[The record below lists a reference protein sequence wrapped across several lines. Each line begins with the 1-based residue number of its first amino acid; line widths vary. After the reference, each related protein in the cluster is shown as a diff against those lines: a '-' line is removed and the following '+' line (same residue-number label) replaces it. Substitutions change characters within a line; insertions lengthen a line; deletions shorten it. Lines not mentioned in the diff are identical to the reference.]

1 MDEPKRILL
10 IDDEINLQQLVKVV
24 LSSKGYNVTTADN
37 GKDGLEK
44 LEAAD
49 PDLIIL
55 DMNMPVMGGVEF
67 YQRICD
73 AWSKPKYP
81 ILILTARA
89 NMEEFF
95 KGMDV
100 DGFMAKPFEIDD
112 LLAEV
117 QRIIEKRSAGSA
129 RTAKTRDENQPPHIC
144 VAETDPQ
151 TCTSI
156 GAALLSAGYVVHLVH
171 SGTEAIE
178 HIFAIVPDVAVI
190 SFALSDIPGDAVIT
204 KLKKMPKTQ
213 DVKFILYAQNTPEKA
228 IVAQAMIKKEGIEF
242 ARFVKYQNV
251 EDIILAVNE
260 VLKPNR

>member
-1 MDEPKRILL
+1 MDEQKRILL

-67 YQRICD
+67 YQRVCD
-73 AWSKPKYP
+73 AWSQPKYP

-89 NMEEFF
+89 NMEDFF

-112 LLAEV
+112 LLTEV
-117 QRIIEKRSAGSA
+117 QRILAKRSGPVQA
-129 RTAKTRDENQPPHIC
+129 AKPRDANQPPNIC
-144 VAETDPQ
+144 VAETDTQ
-151 TCTSI
+151 TCNKI
-156 GAALLSAGYVVHLVH
+156 GAALLSAGYTVHLVR

-178 HIFAIVPDVAVI
+178 HIFRIVPDIAVI
-190 SFALSDIPGDAVIT
+190 SFALGDIPGDAVIS

-213 DVKFILYAQNTPEKA
+213 DVKFILYTEDTPEKA

-251 EDIILAVNE
+251 ENILLAIDE

>member
-1 MDEPKRILL
+1 MDEQKRILL

-24 LSSKGYNVTTADN
+24 LSAKGYNVTTADN

-73 AWSKPKYP
+73 AWSQPKYP

-89 NMEEFF
+89 NMEDFF

-112 LLAEV
+112 LLAEI
-117 QRIIEKRSAGSA
+117 QRILDKRSGAPKA
-129 RTAKTRDENQPPHIC
+129 AKPRDKNQPPGVC
-144 VAETDPQ
+144 VAETDAA
-151 TCTSI
+151 TCNKI
-156 GAALLSAGYVVHLVH
+156 GAALLSAGYVVHLTR

-178 HIFAIVPDVAVI
+178 HIFTIVPEVAVI
-190 SFALSDIPGDAVIT
+190 SFALGDIPGDAVIT

-213 DVKFILYAQNTPEKA
+213 DVKFILYAEDTPEKA

-242 ARFVKYQNV
+242 VRFVKYQNV
-251 EDIILAVNE
+251 EDILLTVDE

>member
-1 MDEPKRILL
+1 MDEQKKILL

-24 LSSKGYNVTTADN
+24 LTSKGYNVTTADN
-37 GKDGLEK
+37 GQDGLEK
-44 LEAAD
+44 LEAAN

-73 AWSKPKYP
+73 AWSQAKYP
-81 ILILTARA
+81 VLILTARA

-100 DGFMAKPFEIDD
+100 DGFMAKPFEIDN

-117 QRIIEKRSAGSA
+117 QRIIEKRGASAAGA
-129 RTAKTRDENQPPHIC
+129 AKTRDANKPPEIC
-144 VAETDPQ
+144 VAEADEQ
-151 TCTSI
+151 ARARI
-156 GAALLSAGYVVHLVH
+156 GAALLDAGYIVHMVR

-178 HIFAIVPDVAVI
+178 RVFATVPEI
-190 SFALSDIPGDAVIT
+190 ALIGFSLHDIPGDAVIA

-213 DVKFILYAQNTPEKA
+213 DVKFILYTEDTPEKA
-228 IVAQAMIKKEGIEF
+228 IVAQAMVKKEGIEF
-242 ARFVKYQNV
+242 VRFVKYHDV
-251 EDIILAVNE
+251 GDILLAVNE
-260 VLKPNR
+260 VLKPGR

>member
-1 MDEPKRILL
+1 MDEPKKILL

-24 LSSKGYNVTTADN
+24 LTSKGYSVTTANN
-37 GKDGLEK
+37 GQDGLEK
-44 LEAAD
+44 LEAAN

-73 AWSKPKYP
+73 AWSQPKYP

-117 QRIIEKRSAGSA
+117 QRILAKRSGALKA
-129 RTAKTRDENQPPHIC
+129 AKPRDENQPPSIC
-144 VAETDPQ
+144 VAETDAQ
-151 TCTSI
+151 TCNKI
-156 GAALLSAGYVVHLVH
+156 GAALLSA
-171 SGTEAIE
+171 EMRA
-178 HIFAIVPDVAVI
+178 
-190 SFALSDIPGDAVIT
+190 ALAAPGLRAA
-204 KLKKMPKTQ
+204 LQSAEM
-213 DVKFILYAQNTPEKA
+213 KA
-228 IVAQAMIKKEGIEF
+228 ALAQADLQS
-242 ARFVKYQNV
+242 AR
-251 EDIILAVNE
+251 
-260 VLKPNR
+260 

>member
-1 MDEPKRILL
+1 MDEPKKILL
-10 IDDEINLQQLVKVV
+10 IDDEIDLQQLIKTV

-73 AWSKPKYP
+73 AWSQAKYP
-81 ILILTARA
+81 VLILTARA

-112 LLAEV
+112 LLTEV
-117 QRIIEKRSAGSA
+117 QRIIEKRSAGAA
-129 RTAKTRDENQPPHIC
+129 RAAKTRDAN
-144 VAETDPQ
+144 
-151 TCTSI
+151 
-156 GAALLSAGYVVHLVH
+156 
-171 SGTEAIE
+171 
-178 HIFAIVPDVAVI
+178 
-190 SFALSDIPGDAVIT
+190 
-204 KLKKMPKTQ
+204 
-213 DVKFILYAQNTPEKA
+213 
-228 IVAQAMIKKEGIEF
+228 
-242 ARFVKYQNV
+242 
-251 EDIILAVNE
+251 
-260 VLKPNR
+260 

>member
-24 LSSKGYNVTTADN
+24 LGSKGYSVTTADN

-44 LEAAD
+44 LEEAN

-204 KLKKMPKTQ
+204 KLKNAQ
-213 DVKFILYAQNTPEKA
+213 DAGRQVHPLRAEHAGEGHCRASNDQ
-228 IVAQAMIKKEGIEF
+228 KEGIEF

-260 VLKPNR
+260 VLKPGR

>member
-1 MDEPKRILL
+1 MDEQKKILL

-24 LSSKGYNVTTADN
+24 LGTKGYNVTTADN

-44 LEAAD
+44 LESAN

-67 YQRICD
+67 YQKICD
-73 AWSKPKYP
+73 AWSQPKYP

-117 QRIIEKRSAGSA
+117 RRIIEKRSAGAA
-129 RTAKTRDENQPPHIC
+129 RTAKIRDTNQPANIC
-144 VAETDPQ
+144 VAETDTA
-151 TCTSI
+151 TCNKI
-156 GAALLSAGYVVHLVH
+156 GAALLSAGYVVHLVR

-178 HIFAIVPDVAVI
+178 HIFTIVPEVAVI
-190 SFALSDIPGDAVIT
+190 SFALGDIPGDAVIT

-213 DVKFILYAQNTPEKA
+213 DVKFILYTEDTPEKA
-228 IVAQAMIKKEGIEF
+228 IVAQSMIKKEGIEF
-242 ARFVKYQNV
+242 VRFVKYQNV
-251 EDIILAVNE
+251 EDILLAIDE

>member
-1 MDEPKRILL
+1 MDELKKILL

-24 LSSKGYNVTTADN
+24 LSTKGYNVTTADN

-73 AWSKPKYP
+73 AWSQPKYP

-95 KGMDV
+95 KGMDI

-112 LLAEV
+112 LLTEV
-117 QRIIEKRSAGSA
+117 HRILAKRSGAA
-129 RTAKTRDENQPPHIC
+129 RAAKPRDANQPAKVCI
-144 VAETDPQ
+144 AETDAP
-151 TCTSI
+151 TRDKI
-156 GAALLSAGYVVHLVH
+156 GAAFLDAGYLVHMVH

-178 HIFAIVPDVAVI
+178 HIFTMVPEIALI
-190 SFALSDIPGDAVIT
+190 SFGLHDISGDAVIA

-213 DVKFILYAQNTPEKA
+213 DVKFILYTEDKPEKA
-228 IVAQAMIKKEGIEF
+228 IIAQEMSKNAGIEH
-242 ARFVKYQNV
+242 FVKYQNV
-251 EDIILAVNE
+251 PDLTLAVNE